1 MQCLDL
7 FLFVFLVDDIDVRWK
22 IVLDLNIFFK
32 ILEEEKS
39 VEYGEFIKFEL
50 VLKEFVEEF
59 EQDFFVVV

>member
-22 IVLDLNIFFK
+22 IVLDLNFFFK

>member
-22 IVLDLNIFFK
+22 VVLDLNFFFK

>member
-22 IVLDLNIFFK
+22 IVLDLNFFFK

-50 VLKEFVEEF
+50 VFKEFVEEF

>member
-22 IVLDLNIFFK
+22 IVLDLNFFFK

-39 VEYGEFIKFEL
+39 VDYGEFIKFEL